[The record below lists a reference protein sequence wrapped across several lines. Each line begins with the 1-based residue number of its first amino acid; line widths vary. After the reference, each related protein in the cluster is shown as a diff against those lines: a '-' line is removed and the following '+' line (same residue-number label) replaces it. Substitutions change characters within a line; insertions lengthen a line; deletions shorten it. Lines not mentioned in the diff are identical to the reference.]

1 MGFLRYDSDFM
12 MSISRAADYVI
23 VNLLAIIFSIP
34 IITAGAAMTAKYYVG
49 MKIVRGEEPSVLKAF
64 WKSFR
69 ENFRQSTLI
78 WVGAVLLAAFLVYD
92 GIVIMGMQST
102 GVNDGFK
109 IAFVVLCAVL
119 LMSLHAV
126 FALLARFHLT
136 IGGAIH
142 NAILF
147 TLSHVPQMILL
158 VFLEVLTYYVGWHY
172 MEWFVLIW
180 AIGTGITLYYGASMY
195 AKQFGKV
202 EEKKAEKAQQE
213 EGENENSAEEVQ
225 ETAADEQQEETENE
239 EIVSDTGD
247 AEVEEDV

>member
-23 VNLLAIIFSIP
+23 LNLLGILFSIP
-34 IITAGAAMTAKYYVG
+34 IITAGAAMTAKYYVA
-49 MKIVRGEEPSVLKAF
+49 MKIVRGEEPSVLKSF

-69 ENFRQSTLI
+69 ENFKQSTLI
-78 WVGAVLLAAFLVYD
+78 WIGAILLAAFLIYD

-109 IAFVVLCAVL
+109 IAFAVLCAIL

-142 NAILF
+142 NGILF

-158 VFLEVLTYYVGWHY
+158 IFLEVLTYYVCDHY
-172 MEWFVLIW
+172 MEWFILIW
-180 AIGTGITLYYGASMY
+180 VIGTGITLYYGASMY
-195 AKQFGKV
+195 AKNFAKV
-202 EEKKAEKAQQE
+202 EEKKAEKEQAEE
-213 EGENENSAEEVQ
+213 EGE
-225 ETAADEQQEETENE
+225 TADDAQQEETESDEAVKDAAE
-239 EIVSDTGD
+239 E
-247 AEVEEDV
+247 EVQEDV

>member
-23 VNLLAIIFSIP
+23 LNLLGILFSIP
-34 IITAGAAMTAKYYVG
+34 VVTAGAAMTAKYYVA
-49 MKIVRGEEPSVLKAF
+49 MKIVRGEEPAVLKAF

-69 ENFRQSTLI
+69 ENFKQSTLI
-78 WVGAVLLAAFLVYD
+78 WIGAVLLTAFLVYD

-109 IAFVVLCAVL
+109 IAFGVLCAVL

-136 IGGAIH
+136 IGGAVH

-147 TLSHVPQMILL
+147 TLSHVPQMIFMI
-158 VFLEVLTYYVGWHY
+158 FLEVLTYYVCWHY
-172 MEWFVLIW
+172 MEWFILIW
-180 AIGTGITLYYGASMY
+180 AIGTGITLYYGAAMY
-195 AKQFGKV
+195 TKNFAKV
-202 EEKKAEKAQQE
+202 EEKKAEKEQE
-213 EGENENSAEEVQ
+213 EGGLVIDA
-225 ETAADEQQEETENE
+225 QQEETEDE
-239 EIVSDTGD
+239 DVASDTMEE
-247 AEVEEDV
+247 EVQEDV

>member
-23 VNLLAIIFSIP
+23 LNLLGILFSIP
-34 IITAGAAMTAKYYVG
+34 VITAGAAMTAKYYVA
-49 MKIVRGEEPSVLKAF
+49 MKIVRGEEPSVLKSF

-69 ENFRQSTLI
+69 ENFKQSTLI
-78 WVGAVLLAAFLVYD
+78 WIGAILLAAFLIYD

-109 IAFVVLCAVL
+109 IAFGVLCAVL

-147 TLSHVPQMILL
+147 TLSHVPQMIFMI
-158 VFLEVLTYYVGWHY
+158 FLEVLTYYVCWHY
-172 MEWFVLIW
+172 MEWFILIW

-195 AKQFGKV
+195 AKNFAKV
-202 EEKKAEKAQQE
+202 EEKKAEKEQTE
-213 EGENENSAEEVQ
+213 EEESSADEQKDETESDEVVSDTMEEEVQ
-225 ETAADEQQEETENE
+225 E
-239 EIVSDTGD
+239 
-247 AEVEEDV
+247 DV

>member
-34 IITAGAAMTAKYYVG
+34 VITAGAAMTAKYYVG

-78 WVGAVLLAAFLVYD
+78 WVGAVLLTAFLVYD

-136 IGGAIH
+136 IGGAVH

-147 TLSHVPQMILL
+147 TLSHVPQMILMI
-158 VFLEVLTYYVGWHY
+158 FLEVLTYYVGWHY
-172 MEWFVLIW
+172 MEWFILIW

-195 AKQFGKV
+195 AKHFGKV
-202 EEKKAEKAQQE
+202 EEKKAEKKQ
-213 EGENENSAEEVQ
+213 AEE
-225 ETAADEQQEETENE
+225 EEKTAADTQQEETESE
-239 EIVSDTGD
+239 EMISDTMD

>member
-23 VNLLAIIFSIP
+23 LNLLGMLFSIP
-34 IITAGAAMTAKYYVG
+34 VITAGAAMTAKYYVA
-49 MKIVRGEEPSVLKAF
+49 MKIVRGEEPSVLKDF

-69 ENFRQSTLI
+69 ENFKQSTLI
-78 WVGAVLLAAFLVYD
+78 WIGAVLLTAFLVYD

-109 IAFVVLCAVL
+109 IAFVILCAVL

-136 IGGAIH
+136 IGGAVH

-158 VFLEVLTYYVGWHY
+158 IFLEVLTYYVCWHY
-172 MEWFVLIW
+172 MEWFILIW

-195 AKQFGKV
+195 AKNFAKV
-202 EEKKAEKAQQE
+202 EEKKAEKEQTE
-213 EGENENSAEEVQ
+213 EEESSADEQKDETESDEVVSDTMEEEVQ
-225 ETAADEQQEETENE
+225 E
-239 EIVSDTGD
+239 
-247 AEVEEDV
+247 DV